1 MLGKAISDVF
11 NEILKINVGDI
22 VYTTATGTLIF
33 FIGGVDNVFIGLLS
47 FMLFDYVT
55 GWIKACKLGNLDSRV
70 ARYGITKKALILIV
84 VAMSNIVDIIMHT
97 TTMSVNCRFVIICF
111 YIGNEGLSI
120 LENVALMGVSVPNK
134 LKKVLEQYKNEEVKA
149 EVKNE

>member
-1 MLGKAISDVF
+1 MLNKVVSEVLS
-11 NEILKINVGDI
+11 EITKINFGDI
-22 VYTTATGTLIF
+22 IYTTTTGTLIF
-33 FIGGVDNVFIGLLS
+33 FIGGVDNAFIGLLS

-55 GWIKACKLGNLDSRV
+55 GWIKAYKAGNLNSQV

-97 TTMSVNCRFVIICF
+97 TTMSVNCRFIIICF

-134 LKKVLEQYKNEEVKA
+134 LKKVLEQYKNEEVKVEA
-149 EVKNE
+149 KNE